1 MCEAVCE
8 CVRDLGAA
16 PAVCAREP
24 AVPLPAASPS
34 SAELLSAAL
43 TAAAAAPPHGGRN
56 TPQERHGTTEGARTD
71 TNTNTQISSV
81 QNIMGN
87 S

>member
-1 MCEAVCE
+1 MCEAVCG

-24 AVPLPAASPS
+24 AVPLPAALPS
-34 SAELLSAAL
+34 SAELLSVAL

-56 TPQERHGTTEGARTD
+56 TPQETHGTTAGAHADIHTHTD
-71 TNTNTQISSV
+71 Q
-81 QNIMGN
+81 
-87 S
+87 